1 MALTTCKECGKEIS
15 DRAMICP
22 QCGVPLRF
30 EIGCG
35 TIFLVLLFAV
45 TLLYSRCNEMIVNQY
60 NLIWEKR
67 VFS

>member
-30 EIGCG
+30 EVGCG
-35 TIFLVLLFAV
+35 TILLVLLFAV
-45 TLLYSRCNEMIVNQY
+45 TLLYSSYNEMIVYQY
-60 NLIWEKR
+60 NLIWGKL
-67 VFS
+67 VFQ